1 MASDATAPPLNSTV
15 RQGKCLK
22 GNCCGA
28 HKIMQP
34 TLVLRAADG
43 VRQALCMDT
52 DQMVQKVLE
61 ELREN
66 ATASE
71 GGSIYDERDRA
82 LQDILRR

>member
-1 MASDATAPPLNSTV
+1 M
-15 RQGKCLK
+15 
-22 GNCCGA
+22 
-28 HKIMQP
+28 
-34 TLVLRAADG
+34 
-43 VRQALCMDT
+43 RQALCMDT

-82 LQDILRR
+82 LQDIEHSLNPRKYRAKY